1 VTVDREL
8 VTRKMLLIMR
18 DLDELREML
27 PENEGAFLRSLRDQ
41 AVVER
46 YLERMIGRAIDINFH
61 LFTESGHAPPADYYS
76 SFTVLASLGV
86 LDEAFARKIA
96 AAAGLRNRLVHDY
109 DEIDPARV
117 FRALQSALDDIPAYL
132 RSVRDYLDRLGGE

>member
-1 VTVDREL
+1 VTVEREL

-18 DLDELREML
+18 DLTELREML
-27 PENEGAFLRSLRDQ
+27 PEDEAAFVRSRRDQ

-61 LFTESGHAPPADYYS
+61 LITESGHAPPADYYS
-76 SFTVLASLGV
+76 SFTALAPLGV
-86 LDEAFARKIA
+86 LDGAFAGKIA
-96 AAAGLRNRLVHDY
+96 AAAGLRNRLVHVY

-117 FRALQSALDDIPAYL
+117 FRALHSALQDIPAYL
-132 RSVRDYLDRLGGE
+132 EQVNAYLDRIGA

>member
-61 LFTESGHAPPADYYS
+61 LVTESGHAPPADYYS